1 MLGTN
6 ACSGER
12 AFERLAN
19 SPFNSFRHAMETSLV
34 VKLVSAVLTVLA
46 LSAIAERA
54 HPRISGVIAG
64 MPLGSVF
71 VYFFTGHER
80 GADYIV
86 ASVPYGLAS
95 FSGTLLFVVV
105 FIVVGRRWPSLG
117 AYGSL
122 GLALVAFFMFALV
135 LVLIP
140 FNLWTGAAL
149 TILAAI
155 ASDRLFRHVD
165 FVRVAIPVH
174 MHFKLMIL
182 RSALAAVFV
191 TAAIAVASA
200 LNSRWA
206 GIMVGFPMTMLP
218 TIVILLRSYDTSV
231 THAFLR
237 NFPFGMGSI
246 IVFLVTVP
254 FTFPPLGVSLGVAVS
269 LALSLVYTAAAMWVS
284 GRRAMRPG

>member
-1 MLGTN
+1 ML
-6 ACSGER
+6 
-12 AFERLAN
+12 
-19 SPFNSFRHAMETSLV
+19 
-34 VKLVSAVLTVLA
+34 
-46 LSAIAERA
+46 
-54 HPRISGVIAG
+54 
-64 MPLGSVF
+64 
-71 VYFFTGHER
+71 
-80 GADYIV
+80 
-86 ASVPYGLAS
+86 
-95 FSGTLLFVVV
+95 
-105 FIVVGRRWPSLG
+105 
-117 AYGSL
+117 
-122 GLALVAFFMFALV
+122 ALV

-149 TILAAI
+149 TIFAAV

-165 FVRVAIPVH
+165 FVRVAIPVR

-182 RSALAAVFV
+182 RSVLAAVFV

-246 IVFLVTVP
+246 IVFLATVP
-254 FTFPPLGVSLGVAVS
+254 FTFPPLGVSLGIAAS
-269 LALSLVYTAAAMWVS
+269 LALSLIYTAAAMWVS
-284 GRRAMRPG
+284 GRRAVRSG